1 MPFSEAVELL
11 AGGEQRGQE
20 ALFEFHF
27 VMKSDFM
34 VAVGFLLS
42 VTGVSSQLLK
52 ILDSGFSLK
61 ELICFI
67 FPYFLLSLQLC
78 EILDGLKQAM
88 LLRHLEFRFSV
99 FLFLL
104 QTSKILC
111 ALSPGFEQ
119 IFRMIVFGQE
129 YESFDFLAILV
140 CSSGVLEP
148 LVNA

>member
-42 VTGVSSQLLK
+42 VIGVSSQLLK
-52 ILDSGFSLK
+52 ILDLGFSLK
-61 ELICFI
+61 ELICFS
-67 FPYFLLSLQLC
+67 FPYFLLLLRLC
-78 EILDGLKQAM
+78 EILYGLQQAM
-88 LLRHLEFRFSV
+88 LLRHLEFRFEV

-111 ALSPGFEQ
+111 ALSPGFEE
-119 IFRMIVFGQE
+119 IF
-129 YESFDFLAILV
+129 
-140 CSSGVLEP
+140 
-148 LVNA
+148 